1 MKILHMGVSATAL
14 LVLGSACSQAQSTRG
29 QVIIAPH
36 GQPRLAGITPA
47 PVPQQSPT
55 TYGPTVFVN
64 YPIIVTPDGQV
75 LVDLGNGYQ
84 EVARACPYAY
94 GYGCES
100 YSTAGDRQPTVF
112 QSYVPYLAPGYD
124 EPRYSHR
131 HHEAQAYTRPPRPA
145 ATYVN
150 TAPVATPRGYAAPAA
165 TPHGYT
171 APAARHAG
179 VHR

>member
-1 MKILHMGVSATAL
+1 MKILRLGVSAVAL
-14 LVLGSACSQAQSTRG
+14 LVLGSAWSQAQSRRG
-29 QVIIAPH
+29 QIIIAPH
-36 GQPRLAGITPA
+36 GQPRLAGIA
-47 PVPQQSPT
+47 PVPQQSFT
-55 TYGPTVFVN
+55 TYGPTVFAN
-64 YPIIVTPDGQV
+64 YPIVVTPDGQV

-100 YSTAGDRQPTVF
+100 YSNPGDRQPTIF

-124 EPRYSHR
+124 GPRYSR
-131 HHEAQAYTRPPRPA
+131 RQPEAQSYTRPPRPA

-165 TPHGYT
+165 TPRGYA
-171 APAARHAG
+171 APAAHHAG

>member
-1 MKILHMGVSATAL
+1 MAFLRMGVSAAAL
-14 LVLGSACSQAQSTRG
+14 LVLGSAWSQAQSTRA

-36 GQPRLAGITPA
+36 GQPRLAGIAPA
-47 PVPQQSPT
+47 SVPQQSPSS
-55 TYGPTVFVN
+55 YGPTVFAN
-64 YPIIVTPDGQV
+64 YPIVVTPDGQV

-100 YSTAGDRQPTVF
+100 YSNPGDRQPTVF
-112 QSYVPYLAPGYD
+112 QSYAPTLAPGYD
-124 EPRYSHR
+124 PPRYVPR
-131 HHEAQAYTRPPRPA
+131 QREARTYTPPPRPA
-145 ATYVN
+145 ATYFN

-165 TPHGYT
+165 
-171 APAARHAG
+171 RHAA